1 MARDNYFT
9 PSKNI
14 DLDKVR
20 ELASLGLDYTE
31 IAGNLGISAKTFKR
45 RRDEDEAIE
54 EAIAAGRGQGVADV
68 AAALKARA
76 VQGDPAAQKI
86 YLQSLGA
93 NFGKKSTV
101 ALEGQNV
108 PMVNIRLTTASGQ
121 EVPIQ

>member
-45 RRDEDEAIE
+45 RRDEDESIE
-54 EAIAAGRGQGVADV
+54 EAIAAGRGQGVAAV
-68 AAALKARA
+68 AAALKDRA

-93 NFGKKSTV
+93 NFGKKTTV
-101 ALEGQNV
+101 AVEAMPQIQITLQSADGSSHT
-108 PMVNIRLTTASGQ
+108 IAS
-121 EVPIQ
+121 